1 MALSVTEKQ
10 HWKDRIDQKIR
21 KRIESL
27 KALNAT
33 FFAETETAAKLA
45 ATVELGVHSDIE
57 SIRAMEQKIEKL
69 ETDAKKLLLQ
79 VIEKISGKQLN
90 PYYAQMDRVDSELK
104 PHIERCMHELLATDP
119 RGQEVIK
126 LESER
131 EQLLDTIWLATSSRQ
146 VRDMWAQ
153 VLKLLGEDCSEF
165 QKEVIAAA
173 KPEE

>member
-10 HWKDRIDQKIR
+10 HWKERIDQKIKR
-21 KRIESL
+21 RIESL

-33 FFAETETAAKLA
+33 YFAETETAAKLA
-45 ATVELGVHSDIE
+45 AAMELGVHSDIE

-69 ETDAKKLLLQ
+69 QNDTKKHLLQ

-90 PYYAQMDRVDSELK
+90 PYYAQMDRVDTELK
-104 PHIERCMHELLATDP
+104 PHIERSMNNLLATDP

-126 LESER
+126 LDAER
-131 EQLLDTIWLATSSRQ
+131 EQLLDTIWLATSSHQ

-153 VLKLLGEDCSEF
+153 VLKLLGEDSSDF

-173 KPEE
+173 KPE

>member
-10 HWKDRIDQKIR
+10 HWKDRIDQKIKR
-21 KRIESL
+21 RIESL

-33 FFAETETAAKLA
+33 YFAEMETAAKLTA
-45 ATVELGVHSDIE
+45 ATELGIHSDIE
-57 SIRAMEQKIEKL
+57 AIRAMEQKIEKL
-69 ETDAKKLLLQ
+69 QNDSKKHLLQ

-90 PYYAQMDRVDSELK
+90 PYYAQMDRVDTELK
-104 PHIERCMHELLATDP
+104 PHIERCLHKLLTNDP

-146 VRDMWAQ
+146 VRDMWTQ
-153 VLKLLGEDCSEF
+153 VLKLLGEDSSEF

-173 KPEE
+173 KPGE